1 MKTNQLA
8 DKLRRSFAT
17 QQEKDATQFVS
28 GLASL
33 RRQLLARSVLALG
46 FRRRY
51 QQQVGETA
59 EACPSRGRFDTNSGG
74 GGGGDWDRFTL
85 TTGASSLAFLLHRT
99 SLLKARP
106 C

>member
-17 QQEKDATQFVS
+17 QQEKDATLFVS

-51 QQQVGETA
+51 QQQVGETG
-59 EACPSRGRFDTNSGG
+59 EACPSRGRFDTNS
-74 GGGGDWDRFTL
+74 GGGDWDRFTL